1 MFLWKKNDAG
11 VTPRR
16 MRSCACLGM
25 ASVIVSNCHTAEGL
39 LITIAVSRNL
49 LSARTQSGS
58 RPATVAASERSP
70 VAATIESSEFA
81 SPFDHRTR
89 KWLAIDL
96 SRFPNLSKYD
106 RSKRERKEET
116 KRSTQ
121 EERED
126 FFWKGS
132 TEQACSVSFFS
143 CACGRQGAKTCAR
156 SECSSRSQLIDTR
169 SRKIGHTVVKLL

>member
-1 MFLWKKNDAG
+1 MQTGKRQQGSVVLQYWKKNDAG

-16 MRSCACLGM
+16 MRKCACLGI

-58 RPATVAASERSP
+58 RPARIAASERSA
-70 VAATIESSEFA
+70 VAVTIESSEFA

-96 SRFPNLSKYD
+96 SRFPNLSKND
-106 RSKRERKEET
+106 PSKRERKEET

-121 EERED
+121 GERED
-126 FFWKGS
+126 FFSEGF
-132 TEQACSVSFFS
+132 TGQACSFSF
-143 CACGRQGAKTCAR
+143 CLCVWPPRR
-156 SECSSRSQLIDTR
+156 
-169 SRKIGHTVVKLL
+169 